1 MKKILIGL
9 SVAGTVLGC
18 NEHSKHINET
28 APSANAI
35 HEHTEK
41 ATLLLL
47 NNGIKWKADST
58 TIANVTSLQ
67 NIISNNKKENLEDYL
82 IASTALQ
89 NGLNKMVA
97 ECTMQGNDHNALH
110 VWLEP
115 LLEKTKALGKATA
128 LENASSI
135 LQQLETQVNLFPQY
149 FQK

>member
-1 MKKILIGL
+1 
-9 SVAGTVLGC
+9 
-18 NEHSKHINET
+18 
-28 APSANAI
+28 
-35 HEHTEK
+35 
-41 ATLLLL
+41 
-47 NNGIKWKADST
+47 
-58 TIANVTSLQ
+58 
-67 NIISNNKKENLEDYL
+67 
-82 IASTALQ
+82 
-89 NGLNKMVA
+89 MVA